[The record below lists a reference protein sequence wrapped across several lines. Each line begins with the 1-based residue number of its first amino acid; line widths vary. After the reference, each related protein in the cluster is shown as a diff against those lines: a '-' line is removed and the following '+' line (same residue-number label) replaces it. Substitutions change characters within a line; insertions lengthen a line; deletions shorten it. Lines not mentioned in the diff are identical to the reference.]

1 MDNTQLT
8 DEEIYNFSKKIRSA
22 IKNGGSLINI
32 IKELEQYVVDKNV
45 VELEDTVIK

>member
-1 MDNTQLT
+1 MDKIRLT

-22 IKNGGSLINI
+22 IKNGDSLINI

-45 VELEDTVIK
+45 MELEDSVIK